1 MSMQLT
7 KDAAETARVLGCNGV
22 VMWSAYDGY
31 DYSFQVSYEEK
42 FNQIAEVFQ
51 DICDENPDIK
61 FSL

>member
-31 DYSFQVSYEEK
+31 DY
-42 FNQIAEVFQ
+42 
-51 DICDENPDIK
+51 
-61 FSL
+61 